1 MFHLS
6 ALTAGVILDWIFG
19 DPLWLP
25 HPVVG
30 IGRLIGVLEKR
41 LCRPGE
47 PGQIWRGRLLV
58 LLVILIS
65 VGLPWAVLS
74 VVSWLDGGRGIFT
87 WCLTAFWSFQLLA
100 ARGLYTESGKVRRA
114 LENGETEKARTCVS
128 MIVGRDTASLDEAG
142 MVRAAVETVG
152 ENASDGVTAPLVYM
166 AAFGILGGFFYKAV
180 NTMDSMIGYKND
192 RYLEFGRAAAKL
204 DDFCNWIPARLT
216 GGLLT
221 AGAWILGVLPGGRR
235 ARGQCDGRNYDGR
248 NAWQIFLRD
257 RKKHTSPN
265 SAHGE
270 AACAGALHIRLGG
283 DSYYFGKLV
292 HKPWIGDKDRAE
304 EPEDIRRAGK
314 LMIAGEILCL
324 AIMWV
329 LAVLQ
334 RCL

>member
-30 IGRLIGVLEKR
+30 IGRLIGVLEK
-41 LCRPGE
+41 PGE

-248 NAWQIFLRD
+248 NA
-257 RKKHTSPN
+257 
-265 SAHGE
+265 
-270 AACAGALHIRLGG
+270 
-283 DSYYFGKLV
+283 
-292 HKPWIGDKDRAE
+292 
-304 EPEDIRRAGK
+304 
-314 LMIAGEILCL
+314 
-324 AIMWV
+324 
-329 LAVLQ
+329 
-334 RCL
+334 